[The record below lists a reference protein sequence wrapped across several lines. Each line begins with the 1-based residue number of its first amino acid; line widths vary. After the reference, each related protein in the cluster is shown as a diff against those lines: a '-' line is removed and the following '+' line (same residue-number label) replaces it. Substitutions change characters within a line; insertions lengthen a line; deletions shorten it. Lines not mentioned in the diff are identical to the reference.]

1 MSVLGEGG
9 GGRMAVVSRLALV
22 ETLEHAREIVASFEA
37 QVRSDLPADAT
48 LFDAHTHLG
57 DDIDGTRG
65 RPEELLGLLD
75 HYGFEGAFVFCLD
88 EPDREPGFR
97 AANDRTLAFAEAA
110 EGRLVPFVRLDLER
124 GPLEE
129 ARRCLDRGARGIKLH
144 PRAQRFTLGDERLG
158 PVFALATERQVP
170 ILIHGGRGLPPIA
183 DELARLVESCDG
195 LRLIVAHAGIAD
207 MARLA
212 GHFGGVEGVYFDTS
226 VWSAVDLLD
235 LLRQVA
241 PQQLVFA
248 TDYPYGQNP
257 NMLLLA
263 LRAARLAGLDETQVR
278 GVLGETALRI
288 ARGEPMPPLTS
299 PRGGSALVHPLTF
312 ARIHQYV
319 SMATPLLWMRQPD
332 AVGALGLAVNAA
344 LEENGHV
351 AEADSIRE
359 ALVTARDLW
368 LEAPAIEDDEERR
381 YVTATAK
388 WLVHMADILAVT
400 TRA

>member
-1 MSVLGEGG
+1 VEVL
-9 GGRMAVVSRLALV
+9 SY
-22 ETLEHAREIVASFEA
+22 ARELVASFA
-37 QVRSDLPADAT
+37 RQVRADLPADAT

-57 DDIDGTRG
+57 LDIDGSRG
-65 RPEELLGLLD
+65 RPEELLGMLD
-75 HYGFEGAFVFCLD
+75 RYGFEGAFVFCLD
-88 EPDREPGFR
+88 EPDREPAFR
-97 AANDRTLAFAEAA
+97 AANDRTLAFAEDAG
-110 EGRLVPFVRLDLER
+110 GRLVPFVRLDL
-124 GPLEE
+124 GHDPLDE

-144 PRAQRFTLGDERLG
+144 PRAQRFTLADERLG
-158 PVFALATERQVP
+158 PVFALAAEREVP

-183 DELARLVESCDG
+183 DELARLVERSDG

-207 MARLA
+207 MGRLA
-212 GHFGGVEGVYFDTS
+212 GHFAGVEGVVFDTS

-235 LLRQVA
+235 LMRQVA
-241 PQQLVFA
+241 PEQLVFA
-248 TDYPYGQNP
+248 TDYPYGQCP

-288 ARGEPMPPLTS
+288 ARGEPMPQLTA
-299 PRGGSALVHPLTF
+299 PRGGSALAQPLTF

-332 AVGALGLAVNAA
+332 AIGALGLAVNAA

-351 AEADSIRE
+351 AEADAIRE

-368 LEAPAIEDDEERR
+368 LLAPEIEGEAERR
-381 YVTATAK
+381 DVSATAK